1 MTNEGRHMV
10 LFCADF
16 LVKTEI
22 LIAVLTGYMWLTS
35 LVMNH
40 QWGVDVVLGG
50 ATVLSPQ
57 GTTNQLQSGYTHKH
71 AEFSKGGGK
80 RSCTLQQIRCIC
92 HESHMSATKPH
103 EYGKELACRDRL
115 QNNHARVGD
124 VTGASWWVSSQHTA
138 WNCSWGIFEEAS
150 VWVKYLEPFQRLS
163 YQQKT
168 ITVAK

>member
-1 MTNEGRHMV
+1 MKAETWFFFVQIFGENRDTDC
-10 LFCADF
+10 CADRLHVADF
-16 LVKTEI
+16 SSDEPPMRSWCGAGWSHCSVTTRKNESATERI
-22 LIAVLTGYMWLTS
+22 YTQARWV
-35 LVMNH
+35 
-40 QWGVDVVLGG
+40 Q
-50 ATVLSPQ
+50 Q
-57 GTTNQLQSGYTHKH
+57 GK
-71 AEFSKGGGK
+71 K

-103 EYGKELACRDRL
+103 EYGKELACRDGL

-124 VTGASWWVSSQHTA
+124 VTEASWWVSSQHTA
-138 WNCSWGIFEEAS
+138 CNCSWEIFEEAS

>member
-1 MTNEGRHMV
+1 M
-10 LFCADF
+10 
-16 LVKTEI
+16 KTEI
-22 LIAVLTGYMWLTS
+22 LTAVLTGYMWLTS

-57 GTTNQLQSGYTHKH
+57 GKTNQLQSGYTHKH
-71 AEFSKGGGK
+71 AEFSKGKK

-103 EYGKELACRDRL
+103 EYGKELACRDGL

-124 VTGASWWVSSQHTA
+124 LTGASWWVSSQHTA

-168 ITVAK
+168 MTVAK